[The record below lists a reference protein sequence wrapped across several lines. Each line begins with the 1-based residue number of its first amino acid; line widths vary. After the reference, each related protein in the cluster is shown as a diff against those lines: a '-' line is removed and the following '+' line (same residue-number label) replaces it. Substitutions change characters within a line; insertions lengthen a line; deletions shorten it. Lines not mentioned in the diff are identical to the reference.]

1 MSPVEGFL
9 CSGTQAGEFAPI
21 ELILLYSIYSLH
33 LACLYIWRILVGQ
46 DSCILLLNTPG
57 ILLVSFYAA
66 EFQILY
72 SWAAHNENFILLLTA
87 ETKRDAWCWPWG
99 LSGWH
104 SAEDSPQNNFGW
116 DPQMQMQVQLN
127 LASGVAWQSGSSSW
141 GTAVCSPKS
150 QFIAEAVTAGKE
162 LAGCSP
168 CWNRFCAGCWA
179 SWATS
184 SPVLRTG
191 TSSPCPDP
199 NHIQGLLH
207 QEPPC
212 SSVDTSVLNAKNEAL
227 ITVYFTGLDNIWG
240 R

>member
-104 SAEDSPQNNFGW
+104 SAEDSPQSNFGW

-162 LAGCSP
+162 QVVVLVGTDFVQAAGLAGPPAVQCWGQGPALPAPTQTTARACFIRSLHVAPWTHQCSK
-168 CWNRFCAGCWA
+168 
-179 SWATS
+179 
-184 SPVLRTG
+184 LKMK
-191 TSSPCPDP
+191 
-199 NHIQGLLH
+199 L
-207 QEPPC
+207 
-212 SSVDTSVLNAKNEAL
+212 
-227 ITVYFTGLDNIWG
+227 
-240 R
+240 